1 MSMQD
6 YEKAYK
12 LGKKEYQ
19 QRLMEGKRPTLKVL
33 DEILPSR
40 GSYSE
45 VSLGLV
51 QIPLDQIVGTK
62 TDSRSNA
69 FARNFM
75 PVLKENSE
83 FALKWARLCEAQ
95 VEEGIREP
103 IKAYEYM
110 NKFYV
115 VEGNKRVSVLKYFDV
130 DVIPG
135 HVIRIIPKPTDEV
148 ENKIY
153 YEFMDFYEVSK
164 INYIWFSEEG
174 SFAKLQ
180 EIVGKSADEVW
191 TQDDCLEFKS
201 IYTKFKMEYEDK
213 SKIDYSVFQSR

>member
-19 QRLMEGKRPTLKVL
+19 QRLMDGKRPTLKVL
-33 DEILPSR
+33 DEILPSK

-45 VSLGLV
+45 VPLGLI

-75 PVLKENSE
+75 PILKENSE

-95 VEEGIREP
+95 VEEGIRDP

-115 VEGNKRVSVLKYFDV
+115 VEGNKRVSVLKYFEV
-130 DVIPG
+130 STIAGNVT
-135 HVIRIIPKPTDEV
+135 RIIPKPTDEL
-148 ENKIY
+148 ENRIY
-153 YEFMDFYEVSK
+153 YEFLDFYELSK
-164 INYIWFSEEG
+164 INYVWFSEEG
-174 SFAKLQ
+174 SFAELQ
-180 EIVGKSADEVW
+180 EAVGKEPGEEW
-191 TQDDCLEFKS
+191 TEDDLSSLSYF
-201 IYTKFKMEYEDK
+201 F
-213 SKIDYSVFQSR
+213 